1 MDSLSPIL
9 KIKSKMDI
17 FEAEN
22 AKLPQVVCPL
32 VHRFTDGMYIRE
44 IHMPAGIVVTSRI
57 HKTQHPYVITMGVC
71 EVVKEDGT
79 HELLKAPH
87 TGITEKGTR
96 RVLLIH
102 EDTVWT
108 TFHITDKTDPVEIEN
123 DITYTDNELLPKDFR
138 QGYLGSE
145 HDTTIGQEALCLA

>member
-1 MDSLSPIL
+1 MDSLSL
-9 KIKSKMDI
+9 TLENKSKMDI

-44 IHMPAGIVVTSRI
+44 IHMPAGIAVTSRI
-57 HKTQHPYVITMGVC
+57 HKTQHPYVITQGVC

-79 HELLKAPH
+79 HEILQAPH
-87 TGITEKGTR
+87 TGITEVGTR

-102 EDTVWT
+102 EDTVWI
-108 TFHITDKTDPVEIEN
+108 TFHVTDKTDPVEIEE
-123 DITYTDNELLPKDFR
+123 DITYTDNALLPEGFR
-138 QGYLGSE
+138 QGYLGSNR
-145 HDTTIGQEALCLA
+145 DITLTQEVPCLA